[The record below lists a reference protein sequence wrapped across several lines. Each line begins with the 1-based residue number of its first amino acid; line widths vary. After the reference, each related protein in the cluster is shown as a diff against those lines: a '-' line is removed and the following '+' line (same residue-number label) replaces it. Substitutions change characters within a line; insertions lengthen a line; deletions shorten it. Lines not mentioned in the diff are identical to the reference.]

1 MDYLTELLK
10 RTPEYQQF
18 GMNAL
23 TVSAFGATIFTFL
36 QGWGVRKLGNR
47 IWNTKEGESVSV
59 TFIGYST
66 FYFLAFL
73 IYGAERLSITMTL
86 NGLLALFHIRVM
98 RGLLKFKGFTNIE
111 WVWLFGFAILMVPG
125 MLLLRGGEQ
134 EIFLLVLLF
143 GIIFTLIRQT
153 YEVWR
158 AKSAGA
164 LEPKYFYTFLI
175 TNVFWFVYA
184 MFVGAWP
191 LMIFNPMAFVLLSIN
206 LMFYY
211 RYRHTK
217 S

>member
-1 MDYLTELLK
+1 METIIEFLK
-10 RTPEYQQF
+10 KTPEYQNF

-23 TVSAFGATIFTFL
+23 TVSAIGATAFTFL
-36 QGWGVRKLGNR
+36 QAWGVRKQGNR

-59 TFIGYST
+59 MFIGYSM
-66 FYFLAFL
+66 FYFFAFL

-111 WVWLFGFAILMVPG
+111 WIWLFGFAILMVPG

-143 GIIFTLIRQT
+143 GIIFTLTRQT

-164 LEPKYFYTFLI
+164 LEPKYLYVFLI

-191 LMIFNPMAFVLLSIN
+191 LMIFNPMAFILFTVN
-206 LMFYY
+206 LALYY
-211 RYRHTK
+211 RYR
-217 S
+217 